1 MFRCRRSA
9 PARRRDACDFHA
21 HEARASSCGSHF
33 RMRQPAQGPNW
44 NETTPCVIPFWRF
57 LPAPLR
63 PFEPGERWP
72 RRCPLRGL
80 SVMRRVGSMRRDS
93 PYRLSRLALSAPKS
107 SRARLSAAG
116 PVKIATRQILDP
128 PLQRAARAVRNQ
140 FHGPV
145 VAQGRTRVDRHESRI
160 SIIDGPV
167 GSACDCR
174 LPEPG
179 QVRGTPSGCAG
190 EARWIPRR
198 LARRSGR
205 DTWQFRWPPRRHQ
218 RRGSWGAVCGS

>member
-1 MFRCRRSA
+1 MRVSRSGKYRSYGGRNVSTSAMFRCRRSA

-44 NETTPCVIPFWRF
+44 NETTPCVMPLWRS
-57 LPAPLR
+57 PMAPLR

-80 SVMRRVGSMRRDS
+80 SVMSRVGSMRRDS

-116 PVKIATRQILDP
+116 PVKIATRQ
-128 PLQRAARAVRNQ
+128 N
-140 FHGPV
+140 
-145 VAQGRTRVDRHESRI
+145 TRPATTESRPCSSEPI
-160 SIIDGPV
+160 PWPRGCSGQNEG
-167 GSACDCR
+167 GS
-174 LPEPG
+174 
-179 QVRGTPSGCAG
+179 T
-190 EARWIPRR
+190 
-198 LARRSGR
+198 
-205 DTWQFRWPPRRHQ
+205 
-218 RRGSWGAVCGS
+218 